1 MKCGKTYSRMMRRS
15 VRGTLSRFLAILCIV
30 ALGTG
35 FLCGLLSTEPD
46 MKTGA
51 DKYYDEQNAMD
62 FLIQGT
68 LGLTQADVEALEKE
82 PYIEQAAGKYSQDML
97 MRGKDEE
104 SYVTRVI
111 GEDFD
116 DEHAICRMQLLEG
129 RFPENNG
136 ECVIEVPNMYA
147 YEIPVGETFTIDTQ
161 NKGYDDL
168 KESLSR
174 DTFKVVGIQ
183 WSWRCTC
190 RKMPIRWITIRRSM
204 RQQPVRKNWIPT
216 VRNTRISSMK

>member
-97 MRGKDEE
+97 MRGDTII
-104 SYVTRVI
+104 VVADPR
-111 GEDFD
+111 
-116 DEHAICRMQLLEG
+116 RMISNLTDIFLQD
-129 RFPENNG
+129 NG
-136 ECVIEVPNMYA
+136 GMA
-147 YEIPVGETFTIDTQ
+147 
-161 NKGYDDL
+161 
-168 KESLSR
+168 
-174 DTFKVVGIQ
+174 
-183 WSWRCTC
+183 
-190 RKMPIRWITIRRSM
+190 
-204 RQQPVRKNWIPT
+204 
-216 VRNTRISSMK
+216 